1 MISIRTF
8 LQGKP
13 CAPGLLAFAVLLGAA
28 PAHAYDPLSDPF
40 NVMDEI
46 PATPAKNALSSVGHA
61 CQFDGP
67 LPSPLGLV
75 DAVERALCNNPKTRQ
90 VWANVKAQAAAVGT
104 GWSAYLPTVNATGRF
119 NYVDRSINFPGHGG
133 FDSHVNSF
141 NTDLALN
148 LNWVLYDFG
157 LRSANLE
164 SARQLLNAANATHD
178 DTLQSVFFD
187 TAQAFYEAQAAQSLL
202 LANTEAEQAAQKS
215 FNAAEAKYAAGVGAL
230 ADKLQAQTS
239 YEQATLK
246 RVQSDGELQIAV
258 GSLANVMGLRPNAA
272 LRLTGIV
279 NDTTDDPLF
288 RQAVD
293 DLIGQAV
300 RNHPKMAAAQ
310 AQLEAAKA
318 QIDAIRAG
326 GLPTVALVASYDH
339 SSVSA
344 TPINNQGSSRQ
355 GIDSQEIGLQVN
367 IPLFEG
373 FGRHYKVRGA
383 EAMAESRL
391 ADLANTEQ
399 QVSLEVW
406 KSYQAMR
413 TAMENVKTTKTLVL
427 SAKQSFEVAQGR
439 YKFGVGNIIELLKA
453 QSDLSS
459 ANQQQLLAMARWQTS
474 RLRLATSLGRLGL
487 DDIQAD
493 AR

>member
-1 MISIRTF
+1 MISIRKFCT
-8 LQGKP
+8 
-13 CAPGLLAFAVLLGAA
+13 PGLLAFAVLLGAA

-46 PATPAKNALSSVGHA
+46 PATPAKNALSSTGHA
-61 CQFDGP
+61 CQFDGQ
-67 LPSPLGLV
+67 LPSPLGLI

-104 GWSAYLPTVNATGRF
+104 GWSAYLPTINATGRF
-119 NYVDRSINFPGHGG
+119 NYVDRRIKFPGHGE
-133 FDSHVNSF
+133 FDSHVDSL

-164 SARQLLNAANATHD
+164 SARQLLNAASATQD
-178 DTLQSVFFD
+178 DTLQTVFFD
-187 TAQAFYEAQAAQSLL
+187 TAQAFYEAQAAQAL
-202 LANTEAEQAAQKS
+202 LAANKEAEQAAEKS
-215 FNAAEAKYAAGVGAL
+215 FKAAEAKYAAGVGAL

-239 YEQATLK
+239 YEQASLK
-246 RVQSDGELQIAV
+246 RVQSEGELQIAV
-258 GSLANVMGLRPNAA
+258 GSLANAMGLRPSVAV
-272 LRLTGIV
+272 RLTGVI
-279 NDTTDDPLF
+279 DETADESLF
-288 RQAVD
+288 RRAVD

-318 QIDAIRAG
+318 QTEATRAG

-339 SSVSA
+339 GSVSA

-355 GIDSQEIGLQVN
+355 GIDNQEIGLQVS

-383 EAMAESRL
+383 EAQAESRQ
-391 ADLANTEQ
+391 ADLANAEQ

-413 TAMENVKTTKTLVL
+413 TSMENLKTTKTLVL

-453 QSDLSS
+453 QSDLSG
-459 ANQQQLLAMARWQTS
+459 AEQQRLLAMARWQTS
-474 RLRLATSLGRLGL
+474 KLRLATSLGQLGL
-487 DDIQAD
+487 DDIRAD